1 MSRFRELIHIGAT
14 VTPKSAVRGL
24 YPFIF
29 KYRESKKEKQIIIE
43 DNFEHASL
51 LFENLE
57 LFDEETYVLIDSSS
71 EESIYMALYA
81 FFTNKSIVTERCFS
95 QILFPEKTYA
105 EDSCIIIKKGMMLDI
120 DKIIEELDKFNFER
134 VDNVYE
140 RCEFAIRGFILDIYG
155 FIGPSV
161 RIEMYNNIVED
172 IRIISTQTQE
182 SVRQVNEYLF
192 LKKVIKE
199 RNNNYSSL
207 FSEYVLY
214 NIEEIKE
221 SSMIDF
227 KINSEIKPV
236 TLQSGSLNRYLKL
249 NYPDYKMR
257 IFCANDYEEERI
269 KKIIQVQAEYYRGNI
284 ISGFSLLKT
293 RELFINDFEIFSRK
307 RYSHFYEVPLSPI
320 AIEEIDSLDLGDV
333 VVHQTYGV
341 GKYAGIERIAYGER
355 YTDCIK
361 IFYKDNDKLFIPI
374 DQIHLINKYIGSKDK
389 EPKLSSLR
397 KNSFEKQKEKVRESL
412 KKIAGTLLRLYAE
425 REMVKGFKF
434 KEDDERQI
442 EMEEMFEYDETSDQL
457 KAIEDVKKDMMN
469 ERPMDRLISGE
480 VGYGKTE
487 VAARAAFKAYLSKK
501 QVAFL
506 VPTTILA
513 QQHYETLKERLKTF
527 PVKIEML
534 SRFRKEREK
543 QLIKK
548 RIREGDADIIV
559 GTHGLLS
566 NNMEFLDLGLYIIDE
581 EHRFGVKQKERI
593 KEIKKSVDVIS
604 MSATPIP
611 RTLEMSMTGIK
622 DISNIMTPPAGRKA
636 IKTFIVRWAE
646 ETIKSAIYKEVSRQG
661 QIYFL
666 HNRIETLKSLEMK
679 LKNMLED
686 IRIVSIHAKMH
697 SKEIKGRMHDFR
709 ERKYDMLL
717 STAIIESGI
726 DNPNVNTMVINRA
739 DMFGLAELHQLRG
752 RIGRSQRE
760 AFCYLIVPEKEQ
772 VTENAKRRLSVF
784 KSFSS
789 LGAGINLAIKDA
801 EMRGAGRILGTEQH
815 GFIGNVGY
823 NLYFKLLNEA
833 IEEVRGIKKP
843 HLIEPTLNLPC
854 STFVPDSFS
863 ITKSGKTKLYRD
875 ISQINKYDNIE
886 KEREKFKDRYGKI
899 PVEISNIFNLQE
911 LKLMC
916 KELMIGKIEMFRK
929 NLSIEFMVDNEPN
942 LYDIRRIISKVEG
955 PVELKHEPSF
965 TIIIKD
971 IKMNNIYK
979 YTKSLLQN
987 LL

>member
-1 MSRFRELIHIGAT
+1 
-14 VTPKSAVRGL
+14 
-24 YPFIF
+24 
-29 KYRESKKEKQIIIE
+29 
-43 DNFEHASL
+43 
-51 LFENLE
+51 
-57 LFDEETYVLIDSSS
+57 
-71 EESIYMALYA
+71 
-81 FFTNKSIVTERCFS
+81 
-95 QILFPEKTYA
+95 
-105 EDSCIIIKKGMMLDI
+105 
-120 DKIIEELDKFNFER
+120 
-134 VDNVYE
+134 
-140 RCEFAIRGFILDIYG
+140 
-155 FIGPSV
+155 
-161 RIEMYNNIVED
+161 
-172 IRIISTQTQE
+172 
-182 SVRQVNEYLF
+182 
-192 LKKVIKE
+192 
-199 RNNNYSSL
+199 
-207 FSEYVLY
+207 
-214 NIEEIKE
+214 
-221 SSMIDF
+221 
-227 KINSEIKPV
+227 
-236 TLQSGSLNRYLKL
+236 
-249 NYPDYKMR
+249 
-257 IFCANDYEEERI
+257 
-269 KKIIQVQAEYYRGNI
+269 
-284 ISGFSLLKT
+284 
-293 RELFINDFEIFSRK
+293 
-307 RYSHFYEVPLSPI
+307 VPLSPI